1 MTAMSDSKHNSPP
14 STSPP
19 ACPPRPRLRRSS
31 AMPMRARCRTRPR
44 ATLFIDRDGTVNRH
58 VGYVTKPEQL
68 ELLPGAGAAIRRL
81 NQAGVLAV
89 LITNQAVVA
98 RGECTF
104 TDLERI
110 HARLETLLGEEGA
123 YLDGIFACPHHPGDG
138 ARGVAELIFRC
149 ECRKPQPGLVYQAV
163 QELPV
168 DLKRSA
174 VVGDTE
180 RDVGLARR
188 LGLPAYRI
196 SPALLSEPGVT
207 SVLDLAV
214 AVERWLEYGL
224 AVPTPA
230 RCP

>member
-1 MTAMSDSKHNSPP
+1 MSDSTRNPRITPP
-14 STSPP
+14 TP
-19 ACPPRPRLRRSS
+19 ACQRRPPL
-31 AMPMRARCRTRPR
+31 R

-104 TDLERI
+104 ADLERI

-138 ARGVAELIFRC
+138 MRGRVAELTIRC
-149 ECRKPQPGLVYQAV
+149 NCRKPQPGLVYQAV

-168 DLKRSA
+168 DLNRSA

-207 SVLDLAV
+207 SVLDLAE